1 MKGMFCGTR
10 ALALACSLIVVAAAA
25 PGLAKADATGTGVT
39 APAAVTVPAVP
50 AAPAAAVPASAAAV
64 AQSATPQPAAPQSAA
79 PQPAAPQ
86 SAAPQSAAPQ
96 SAVSGAPVQ
105 VTTTPVQVTAKTTPT
120 VSVGIASPVVDL
132 SGRPGAIVVRGG
144 TKDTKTTAA
153 LKQAVAA
160 SSSAVVKKANAVRGR
175 VAKQSPV
182 KPTVTTNVKL
192 SIGLGRAVQGSYDS
206 PMGGCLAMKYQIC
219 QSFPDFTY
227 VENNDCNNEQIPF
240 TGTLT
245 VWMQVTTNV
254 LSGTITTHQRTYFVG
269 FHGQGDQGNIYN
281 GQDTQNDFSRQFA
294 LGPVVVDHRDYEV
307 LLVTKKNP
315 LDPAPNQY
323 MYVRTVTR
331 VDPADPAH
339 PQISVYGPYVV
350 CQMGK
355 MHSHDSCSSSKNDD
369 DGDSNKHHHSQ
380 QYSSYNDD
388 QNSWDD

>member
-1 MKGMFCGTR
+1 MFCGRR
-10 ALALACSLIVVAAAA
+10 ALALACGLIAVAAAA
-25 PGLAKADATGTGVT
+25 PGVARADATGAGVIPAAIP
-39 APAAVTVPAVP
+39 APALPGGAPAVP
-50 AAPAAAVPASAAAV
+50 STAAPAGPAAV
-64 AQSATPQPAAPQSAA
+64 AQVTTT
-79 PQPAAPQ
+79 
-86 SAAPQSAAPQ
+86 
-96 SAVSGAPVQ
+96 PVQ
-105 VTTTPVQVTAKTTPT
+105 VTTTPVQVSAPATPT

-144 TKDTKTTAA
+144 TKDTKATAA
-153 LKQAVAA
+153 VKQAVAT
-160 SSSAVVKKANAVRGR
+160 SSSAAVKKANAVRGR
-175 VAKQSPV
+175 VAKQSPAN
-182 KPTVTTNVKL
+182 PTVTANVKL
-192 SIGLGRAVQGSYDS
+192 SIGLGRSVQGSYDN
-206 PMGGCLAMKYQIC
+206 PMGGCLATKYQVC

-227 VENNDCNNEQIPF
+227 VANNDCNNEQIPF

-323 MYVRTVTR
+323 MYVRTVTS
-331 VDPADPAH
+331 VDPMDPAH

-369 DGDSNKHHHSQ
+369 DGDSNKHHHTQ